1 MNKKKFSRFLAV
13 LLVLAIWQAAAMAVG
28 IEILLVSPWTVAV
41 RLFHLVF
48 ERDFW
53 PTVFFSILRISAG
66 FSLGFLLGTLL
77 AVAAGRSSLME
88 TLLWPYVTGIK
99 SIPVAS
105 FIIISLIWLKNSQL
119 AVFISFLMVF
129 PVIYSNVLQ
138 GIKST
143 DPALLEMA
151 SLYRVPWKRKM
162 FYIYIPAIRP
172 FLLSACSVSLGMSWK
187 AGIAAEVIGVV
198 RGSIG
203 EKLYDAK
210 IYFLTADL
218 FAWTVMIVL
227 ISVLFEKTIL
237 VLIRRIFK
245 RMENR

>member
-1 MNKKKFSRFLAV
+1 MNKKTLSRILAV

-41 RLFHLVF
+41 RLFHLIF

-66 FSLGFLLGTLL
+66 FFLGLLLGTLL
-77 AVAAGRSSLME
+77 AVLSGRSSLME

-99 SIPVAS
+99 SVPVAS

-138 GIKST
+138 GIKTPIPPSWRWHPFTAFPGNGSFSIST
-143 DPALLEMA
+143 FPP
-151 SLYRVPWKRKM
+151 SVPTCC
-162 FYIYIPAIRP
+162 RP
-172 FLLSACSVSLGMSWK
+172 HPYPWG
-187 AGIAAEVIGVV
+187 
-198 RGSIG
+198 
-203 EKLYDAK
+203 
-210 IYFLTADL
+210 
-218 FAWTVMIVL
+218 
-227 ISVLFEKTIL
+227 
-237 VLIRRIFK
+237 
-245 RMENR
+245 